1 MVLSSE
7 NLVDTNTQMGFAWA
21 EISDCYTDNV
31 PLIIF
36 QGATA
41 FNLSSTKAEIYAV
54 VTALILCPNDSEIT
68 FYTDSQ
74 NVIDTYQKISNKL
87 TSIQKVLKNSNI
99 AWRLIDHIIIDKNLS
114 VTFFK
119 VKAHSGNQFND
130 LSDELANSAR
140 TLPPIEINSTRLLMT
155 PLWDCF
161 GPIDRDIRN
170 FSRNLRVR

>member
-1 MVLSSE
+1 MMNCQESHRTRRLREKFLISLSMGPKQSHKGVE
-7 NLVDTNTQMGFAWA
+7 SISVRAELANSSPPYSKEEITNFQDGSFVRKFSKDTNTQMGFAWA

-31 PLIIF
+31 PPIIF

-41 FNLSSTKAEIYAV
+41 FNLSSTM
-54 VTALILCPNDSEIT
+54 CPNDSEIT

-87 TSIQKVLKNSNI
+87 TSIQKILKNSNNI

-119 VKAHSGNQFND
+119 VNAHSGNQFK
-130 LSDELANSAR
+130 
-140 TLPPIEINSTRLLMT
+140 I
-155 PLWDCF
+155 
-161 GPIDRDIRN
+161 
-170 FSRNLRVR
+170 

>member
-31 PLIIF
+31 PPIIF

-99 AWRLIDHIIIDKNLS
+99 AWRLIDHIIIDKTLS